1 MLLLSI
7 HQFSEFRDE
16 RLEIHDCPKPRK
28 LCDRAYIEACH
39 CNPKRLDLLRKK
51 WYYYVR
57 LKKVRGGVKG
67 FGDTLVSK
75 TCHFFRV
82 SRKGAE
88 GGGSLNPGMLGLT
101 TVLVSQRPV
110 ASSVNA

>member
-1 MLLLSI
+1 M
-7 HQFSEFRDE
+7 
-16 RLEIHDCPKPRK
+16 
-28 LCDRAYIEACH
+28 
-39 CNPKRLDLLRKK
+39 
-51 WYYYVR
+51 R

-88 GGGSLNPGMLGLT
+88 GGGGRYIWYSTVHIYMHMQTCVQGGGGGLGISK
-101 TVLVSQRPV
+101 VLPNCYYPNKRPNQNFY
-110 ASSVNA
+110 ALYMGQYPRKGT